1 MHSALSG
8 PGLTVLASSPAEA
21 ADVLWVMSS
30 GTMPPQ
36 AGLLMEGHTTVPVE
50 GHAWAMHEVSSNTDL
65 HDILVTSFSGKLPSC
80 ASTQHLAAARRLV
93 VLSAQGAILLEPG
106 RPVDCLRQLLVESG
120 GAEAESVASYW
131 SMQGPDQA
139 TATALVLA
147 TSPAVVD
154 RQVAEWATRAFILHG
169 GEPRLVYSGPPHP
182 QQFMSPVQQSFHP
195 AIMSTPAQSYG
206 PMSPMSYHPHHP
218 GHAPLPE
225 VQFSHRH
232 NGLYLFLSRL
242 LRPVW
247 NFPLLAASPA
257 AQEHR
262 SHLKLP
268 QLSAVMAQLHNLRV
282 WMEKNS
288 SLCSGQDSRTGDN
301 GALFREKQSLMMLRQ
316 LVVDCLQ
323 ILGLWSVVVE
333 HAVAQVVA
341 RLSPDILNTIQH
353 TQFRDLVVSP
363 GGRDVAVKLVHC
375 LVETYLNDS
384 ANTDAI
390 SNRLRQL
397 CPSLY
402 RQEDALSSKAHEL
415 LLAAA
420 KLGHGSEKEKMIGE
434 AVGIAV
440 QIAAHLHLDVM
451 VSHLTACQAYTRVV
465 EVCLAAAAKRDPSG
479 LAAHFYNS
487 GENSED
493 TAGVAAF
500 LGRQEA
506 YKHCTNLLQS
516 LLSAG
521 TAPVMSPRSVTDHYF
536 MHSSS
541 HHLHYNHSRVPATP
555 GPPPPPAPSA
565 LQPDQATGWAEQVFQ
580 LMLASADQLL
590 HVALYQWLIDNKYID
605 RLLNIKSQFIEDF
618 LKRGTVQHP
627 ETLTMFDLLWKYYEK
642 NSEYVPAAKI
652 LSKLAD
658 RHSTEL
664 SLSGRVQYLSRAIMC
679 VKSSDGGS
687 ASRAAGELLHHLE
700 EKMEVARVQLQVLE
714 AVTGHPEAEGQV
726 SRLNSD
732 LLDITTL
739 YKDWAE
745 PFQLWECKLAIL
757 QCAGHPDQPLVNT
770 IWTQIIQNQETVSS
784 SNKIAA
790 LSNKMETL
798 GRQYAGSSKYFPL
811 ELIVR
816 QLEMVSCRERA
827 ESGWVSAALQSAGV
841 PLPRL
846 LDVYNRLYTNKDAIW
861 LTLGDSLHVL
871 KVLSS
876 LLHSFASEPGQVAAM
891 DRRQFTV
898 VCQDAVSTY
907 LGELYMKQTAETSGL
922 VAKFREIQAKLDRM

>member
-1 MHSALSG
+1 MKHFPVSAQ
-8 PGLTVLASSPAEA
+8 T
-21 ADVLWVMSS
+21 
-30 GTMPPQ
+30 
-36 AGLLMEGHTTVPVE
+36 
-50 GHAWAMHEVSSNTDL
+50 
-65 HDILVTSFSGKLPSC
+65 
-80 ASTQHLAAARRLV
+80 AAAREAASRLLPLGAAPAAV
-93 VLSAQGAILLEPG
+93 HVAGAAVL
-106 RPVDCLRQLLVESG
+106 
-120 GAEAESVASYW
+120 
-131 SMQGPDQA
+131 
-139 TATALVLA
+139 
-147 TSPAVVD
+147 
-154 RQVAEWATRAFILHG
+154 
-169 GEPRLVYSGPPHP
+169 PPSNH
-182 QQFMSPVQQSFHP
+182 V
-195 AIMSTPAQSYG
+195 
-206 PMSPMSYHPHHP
+206 HP

-257 AQEHR
+257 SQEHR

-288 SLCSGQDSRTGDN
+288 SLCSGQDTRTGDN

-341 RLSPDILNTIQH
+341 KLSPDILNTIKH

-521 TAPVMSPRSVTDHYF
+521 TAPVLSPRSVTDHYF
-536 MHSSS
+536 MRSSS
-541 HHLHYNHSRVPATP
+541 FFIIFILECRPRPVPRP
-555 GPPPPPAPSA
+555 RPPPA
-565 LQPDQATGWAEQVFQ
+565 
-580 LMLASADQLL
+580 
-590 HVALYQWLIDNKYID
+590 
-605 RLLNIKSQFIEDF
+605 RCSQT
-618 LKRGTVQHP
+618 RRPG
-627 ETLTMFDLLWKYYEK
+627 
-642 NSEYVPAAKI
+642 
-652 LSKLAD
+652 
-658 RHSTEL
+658 
-664 SLSGRVQYLSRAIMC
+664 GRSRC
-679 VKSSDGGS
+679 SS
-687 ASRAAGELLHHLE
+687 
-700 EKMEVARVQLQVLE
+700 
-714 AVTGHPEAEGQV
+714 
-726 SRLNSD
+726 
-732 LLDITTL
+732 
-739 YKDWAE
+739 
-745 PFQLWECKLAIL
+745 
-757 QCAGHPDQPLVNT
+757 
-770 IWTQIIQNQETVSS
+770 
-784 SNKIAA
+784 
-790 LSNKMETL
+790 
-798 GRQYAGSSKYFPL
+798 
-811 ELIVR
+811 
-816 QLEMVSCRERA
+816 
-827 ESGWVSAALQSAGV
+827 
-841 PLPRL
+841 
-846 LDVYNRLYTNKDAIW
+846 
-861 LTLGDSLHVL
+861 
-871 KVLSS
+871 
-876 LLHSFASEPGQVAAM
+876 
-891 DRRQFTV
+891 
-898 VCQDAVSTY
+898 
-907 LGELYMKQTAETSGL
+907 
-922 VAKFREIQAKLDRM
+922 